1 MIKILVVD
9 DEAGIRAL
17 LSEILMDEG
26 YLIYEAENA
35 SEARV
40 MVSQEQFTLVLLDI
54 WMPDT
59 DGVSLL
65 KEWSLNGVLRKTCV
79 IMMSGH
85 GSIDTA
91 AEAVRLGAMAYLEK
105 PIAMKALIRT
115 VRNTI
120 QQWTSLLEAQQLCHQ
135 EQNHLENTNTPVQT
149 CSNVVSP
156 VPKEIKTTKTYS
168 QLLPERKN
176 IQNNIA
182 FSNEDYEF
190 LLKRVV
196 ARFRALFA
204 SPLKKETAELS
215 INDLLNYLRVKNR
228 QRASARAT
236 EHIRA
241 LLAEIACRAPDAP
254 SIDWLLNGRRD
265 SYQESLILSLLEIL
279 MAAHNKEHSD
289 SSDILT
295 EDLIYHA
302 KQKGLTNFLEKA
314 NFLAYDI
321 NRILHALAASASPE
335 THEEDES
342 LLLSLP
348 EPQATSDAIHDATQ
362 SLRDTL
368 QNPRENTIFDTNEE
382 PQGLTFIPTPLR
394 FPNVT
399 SKNITAD
406 IRTAIAMNS
415 IPVFPLVY
423 VRAYNLITDFNL
435 PLREARDCFER
446 GYLSSQLIANHYSV
460 SMVAKNIGMERT
472 HLYRKL
478 KALDIETSAVTNF
491 VHAPEET
498 RKVRKVKCKN
508 KL

>member
-40 MVSQEQFTLVLLDI
+40 MISQEQFTLVLLDI

-115 VRNTI
+115 VHNTI
-120 QQWTSLLEAQQLCHQ
+120 QQWMSLLEAQQIYHQ
-135 EQNHLENTNTPVQT
+135 EQNKQEQASISTQEVPKILNTNQPAKTDL
-149 CSNVVSP
+149 SIS
-156 VPKEIKTTKTYS
+156 VPRNNQQQKTT
-168 QLLPERKN
+168 
-176 IQNNIA
+176 

-190 LLKRVV
+190 LLKKVV

-204 SPLKKETAELS
+204 SPLQKESAELS
-215 INDLLNYLRVKNR
+215 INDLLNYLNVKTR
-228 QRASARAT
+228 QRASTRAT

-241 LLAEIACRAPDAP
+241 LLAEISCRSPDAP
-254 SIDWLLNGRRD
+254 SIDWLLNGRRTT
-265 SYQESLILSLLEIL
+265 SQEALILSLLEIIL
-279 MAAHNKEHSD
+279 ASHNAEGSD

-302 KQKGLTNFLEKA
+302 KRKGIHNLLEKP

-321 NRILHALAASASPE
+321 NRILHALSSSVSPE
-335 THEEDES
+335 TQEEDEF

-348 EPQATSDAIHDATQ
+348 EPQATPDAINDATKT
-362 SLRDTL
+362 LRETL
-368 QNPRENTIFDTNEE
+368 QRPRNKDLFDATDLKKEISF
-382 PQGLTFIPTPLR
+382 TPTPLR

-399 SKNITAD
+399 SKNINAD
-406 IRTAIAMNS
+406 IRTAIAINS

-435 PLREARDCFER
+435 PLREARDSFER

-478 KALDIETSAVTNF
+478 KALDIETSALTNF
-491 VHAPEET
+491 IHAPEET
-498 RKVRKVKCKN
+498 RKIRKIKNKN